1 MSSDPVQ
8 LKRELGLAGAVVLGL
23 GSMLGTGVYV
33 TIGLA
38 ASIAGPGFPASVL
51 IAALAAALG
60 AMSVVTLSTR
70 YPVSGGVYV
79 FSRTLIHPEVGFAT
93 GWTFLCAKL
102 ASASTAAMGI
112 TSYVVSLLELSP
124 RVSWVV
130 GPLVV
135 ISLTGV
141 AYAGLRFSTRFVMA
155 TLLISAVGL
164 TMFVSLGMKSI
175 GAAGLVAA
183 ANPTGAKMLPT
194 LHAAGL
200 MSLAF
205 SGYGRLATLGEE
217 IRDPERNIPRSTV
230 ISVVIFTLLYAAV
243 AFVALGAVPAA
254 TLGTLASSDNA
265 VLLAVARTFSNSRE
279 LQVALTMGALAS
291 LVAIVINIVLA
302 LSRTVLAMSRN
313 GDLPAALGYMDKAD
327 PKPRR
332 AAMFVGVVLL
342 ISVLSFTARTTWS
355 IGSIGLLCF
364 TATTHLS
371 ALLLPPDKQRY
382 PRIFA
387 VLGLI
392 SCAALLFAID
402 LGMLA
407 TFAVIV
413 VVGFVARATWRAIAR
428 RAPQRV
434 RA

>member
-1 MSSDPVQ
+1 MANEPVQ
-8 LKRELGLAGAVVLGL
+8 LRRELGLAGAVVLGL

-60 AMSVVTLSTR
+60 AMSIVALSTR

-79 FSRTLIHPEVGFAT
+79 FSRTLIHPDVGFAT
-93 GWTFLCAKL
+93 GWTFLAAKL

-112 TSYVVSLLELSP
+112 TAYIVSLLGLDP
-124 RVSWVV
+124 RTGFVV

-135 ISLTGV
+135 IALTGV
-141 AYAGLRFSTRFVMA
+141 AYAGLLFSTRLVMA
-155 TLLISAVGL
+155 TLVISAGGL
-164 TMFVSLGMKSI
+164 LTFVILGMKSV
-175 GAAGLVAA
+175 GVAGLVAA
-183 ANPTGAKMLPT
+183 ANPSGAATIPT

-230 ISVVIFTLLYAAV
+230 ISVALFTVLYAAV
-243 AFVALGAVPAA
+243 AFVALGAVPGA
-254 TLGTLASSDNA
+254 TLAHLASSDNA
-265 VLLAVARTFSNSRE
+265 VLLAVARTFSSSRE

-327 PKPRR
+327 PRPRR
-332 AAMFVGVVLL
+332 AAAFVGVVLL
-342 ISVLSFTARTTWS
+342 IAVVSFTARTTWS

-364 TATTHLS
+364 TATTHL
-371 ALLLPPDKQRY
+371 AAVRLPPDKQRY
-382 PRIFA
+382 PRIFP
-387 VLGLI
+387 VIGLL
-392 SCAALLFAID
+392 SCAALLFAIELD
-402 LGMLA
+402 MLV
-407 TFAVIV
+407 TFAVIIA
-413 VVGFVARATWRAIAR
+413 VGFAARATWRAVAP
-428 RAPQRV
+428 RAPRRV
-434 RA
+434 GA

>member
-1 MSSDPVQ
+1 MSSEPVQ

-38 ASIAGPGFPASVL
+38 ASIAGPGFPVSVL
-51 IAALAAALG
+51 VAAIAAALG
-60 AMSVVTLSTR
+60 AMSIVTLSTR

-79 FSRTLIHPEVGFAT
+79 FSRTLIHPEIGFAT

-112 TSYVVSLLELSP
+112 TAYLVALLELGP
-124 RVSWVV
+124 RASWLV

-135 ISLTGV
+135 VALTGV
-141 AYAGLRFSTRFVMA
+141 AYAGLLFSTRLVMA
-155 TLLISAVGL
+155 TLLISAGGL
-164 TMFVSLGMKSI
+164 ATFVILGVKGV

-183 ANPTGAKMLPT
+183 ANPSGADAIPT

-217 IRDPERNIPRSTV
+217 IRDPERNIPRSTA
-230 ISVVIFTLLYAAV
+230 ISVVLFTLLYAAV
-243 AFVALGAVPAA
+243 AFVALGAVPA
-254 TLGTLASSDNA
+254 TKLAGLAASDNA
-265 VLLAVARTFSNSRE
+265 VLLAVARTFSSSRE

-313 GDLPAALGYMDKAD
+313 GDLPAALGHMDKAD
-327 PKPRR
+327 PRPRR
-332 AAMFVGVVLL
+332 AAVFVGVVLL

-371 ALLLPPDKQRY
+371 ALLLPADKQRY

-387 VLGLI
+387 VLGLV
-392 SCAALLFAID
+392 SCAALLFAIE
-402 LGMLA
+402 LGMLG

-413 VVGFVARATWRAIAR
+413 VVGFASRAAWRAVAR
-428 RAPQRV
+428 RAP
-434 RA
+434 AKAGA